1 MSADQSN
8 LGFKL
13 EIIEYPER
21 AFLPLILHK
30 GVINND
36 NKNRSNKH
44 AGIHTKEANH
54 LPQIRHGRNIPI
66 AHTNHSNKGE
76 PERILKAIQVML
88 ILKLRDPKR
97 RGNNKHPNKEDNI
110 DGEGGILL
118 KERLYRIDVAGPTAI
133 HLADPVGTWSL
144 VGRQDEEDRED
155 ED

>member
-30 GVINND
+30 GVI
-36 NKNRSNKH
+36 
-44 AGIHTKEANH
+44 I
-54 LPQIRHGRNIPI
+54 PQIGSGRNIPI

-76 PERILKAIQVML
+76 PERILKALQGML

-97 RGNNKHPNKEDNI
+97 GGNNKHPNKEDNI

-118 KERLYRIDVAGPTAI
+118 KERLYRIDVAGTTAI

-155 ED
+155 EE